1 MSNSSPACA
10 ELPGGTRVMDTPAAL
25 FASVANFSASSSPNH
40 HRFVQG
46 QTTVVYQAGLNTQ
59 VLPDFDRTIAVS
71 TPLQAQKSKQES
83 EEIAGVVTTSPVALT
98 QEFILQIIV
107 VSTRLGIL
115 TASNSSLSRC
125 IPPPPPHQTKFR
137 SHRRQII
144 SPADG
149 SICVPLT
156 LT

>member
-1 MSNSSPACA
+1 
-10 ELPGGTRVMDTPAAL
+10 MDTPAAL
-25 FASVANFSASSSPNH
+25 FASIANFSASSSPNH
-40 HRFVQG
+40 HHFVQG
-46 QTTVVYQAGLNTQ
+46 QTTVVYQAGLDTQ

-83 EEIAGVVTTSPVALT
+83 EEIARVVTTSPVALAHD
-98 QEFILQIIV
+98 FIFQIVV
-107 VSTRLGIL
+107 VSTRLGVV

-125 IPPPPPHQTKFR
+125 IPPPPPHQTNFVT
-137 SHRRQII
+137 HRRQII

-149 SICVPLT
+149 SIWVPLT